1 MSWRPRSAIA
11 SCVPRTADGR
21 TYVRRL
27 VHRLHD
33 LGAPARDEL
42 GLSPDGLLDAWGRPA
57 LDTLAEHA
65 EALDAAEP
73 DPEGLELL
81 MRVLGVAWRR
91 HSLNDPTA
99 EVDDD
104 PRAAYEA
111 AQRRAHDDV
120 DD

>member
-1 MSWRPRSAIA
+1 M
-11 SCVPRTADGR
+11 PRTADGR

-27 VHRLHD
+27 VHRQHD
-33 LGAPARDEL
+33 LGALARDEL
-42 GLSPDGLLDAWGRPA
+42 GLSLDALLGAWGRPA
-57 LDTLAEHA
+57 LDALAEHA

-73 DPEGLELL
+73 NAEGLELL

-91 HSLNDPTA
+91 HGLNDPSA

-104 PRAAYEA
+104 LRAAHEA
-111 AQRRAHDDV
+111 AQRREHDNV